1 MNLYADYEIPKIKA
15 TIFHYDLE
23 YPRTTAERVL
33 EILERNQLFPPRR
46 LDAGYL
52 TGGRLKKYTPDMREL
67 FLQAYSDPDV
77 LSVEWETGRE
87 RRGEEHLFF
96 RWISFTESNPPE
108 SSLRTWNI
116 LSFTTTYEWMRVP
129 GRQTQL
135 LQCVRELC
143 EALDAVWADMDDV
156 ANSVDLLD
164 RAGEKGYD
172 SNYIQQ
178 IFWGNYLGQHLKE
191 QISLKQLR
199 AMQLPNYAETEK
211 GVFFTLTEDVFDF
224 ESPACEKI
232 RKKVFNAAG
241 GKAARAFRR
250 MMTWLKQER

>member
-1 MNLYADYEIPKIKA
+1 MYSYNDIPEIDM
-15 TIFHYDLE
+15 TIFYYDTE
-23 YPRTTAERVL
+23 YKRATAERVL

-46 LDAGYL
+46 LDADHL

-77 LSVEWETGRE
+77 LSVNWETGRE
-87 RRGEEHLFF
+87 RLGEEHLFF
-96 RWISFTESNPPE
+96 RWIFFRERNHLE
-108 SSLRTWNI
+108 SSLRPGNI
-116 LSFTTTYEWMRVP
+116 LSFYATYEWMRVP
-129 GRQTQL
+129 GRQAQL
-135 LQCVRELC
+135 LRCVRELC
-143 EALDAVWADMDDV
+143 EALDAVRAVMDDV
-156 ANSVDLLD
+156 ANCVDLLD

-241 GKAARAFRR
+241 GKIARAFRR
-250 MMTWLKQER
+250 MMTWLKRER